1 MLRSGLQARSGH
13 GKGRPH
19 DADLFEAW
27 AEVVLAVGLG
37 QLSGSPA
44 LVGAREVVMDPH
56 PSCSEV
62 LAVTEESAV
71 CVMYVFG
78 VSARHN
84 STGCG
89 QGCSWGREHVS
100 GHQMAKFGY
109 VGPPYAAVRAE
120 GLKPAVT
127 EEYTVLESPLF
138 NLPRS
143 RYRV

>member
-1 MLRSGLQARSGH
+1 MGWVLRSGLQARSGH

-62 LAVTEESAV
+62 LAVIEEAHQRAAEPREIFLRPFWGKKAKK
-71 CVMYVFG
+71 CIPCTAG
-78 VSARHN
+78 ARTH
-84 STGCG
+84 
-89 QGCSWGREHVS
+89 
-100 GHQMAKFGY
+100 A
-109 VGPPYAAVRAE
+109 
-120 GLKPAVT
+120 L
-127 EEYTVLESPLF
+127 
-138 NLPRS
+138 
-143 RYRV
+143 

>member
-1 MLRSGLQARSGH
+1 MGRVGVLRSGLQARSGH

-19 DADLFEAW
+19 DADLFGAW

-62 LAVTEESAV
+62 LAVTEDSAA
-71 CVMYVFG
+71 CVTYALG
-78 VSARHN
+78 VPARHN

-89 QGCSWGREHVS
+89 QGCSWGREHGS
-100 GHQMAKFGY
+100 GHQPAKFG
-109 VGPPYAAVRAE
+109 
-120 GLKPAVT
+120 
-127 EEYTVLESPLF
+127 
-138 NLPRS
+138 
-143 RYRV
+143 